1 MMKKFISALLSGA
14 LRLIVVSPLLMSQLA
29 CTDQKVELRLTS
41 YELNRIDTLYARQ
54 AEALRDEA
62 DSLCNA
68 AYPKLVQTAVD
79 SIISERIATEER
91 LRRRIP
97 IRQ

>member
-1 MMKKFISALLSGA
+1 MVVGLGVLL
-14 LRLIVVSPLLMSQLA
+14 QLA

-54 AEALRDEA
+54 AEILRDEA

-68 AYPKLVQTAVD
+68 AFPKLIQAAVD

-97 IRQ
+97 IKQ

>member
-1 MMKKFISALLSGA
+1 MKKFISALLSGA
-14 LRLIVVSPLLMSQLA
+14 LRLIVVSALLTSQPA